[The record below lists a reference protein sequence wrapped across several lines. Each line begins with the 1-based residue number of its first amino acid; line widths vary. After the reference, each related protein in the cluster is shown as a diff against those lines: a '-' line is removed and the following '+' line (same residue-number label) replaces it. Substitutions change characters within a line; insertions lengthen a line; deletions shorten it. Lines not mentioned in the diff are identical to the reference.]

1 MIGKLKGQI
10 VERFGNQGLIE
21 TAGGVYY
28 QVFLPSYFYSL
39 PLPSPVEIYT
49 YLQVR
54 EDALTLYGFENR
66 KQLELFNML
75 HSISGVGPKTAF
87 TIVSFI
93 ELDNMEAAL
102 KNNDLTYFTKIP
114 GLGKKTAMK
123 IVLELG
129 EKMKTDVSF
138 SKIHLDENDE
148 NVLSALTGLGFP
160 AQDVRQVLPNIDK
173 ELPLEQRITSG
184 IQLLTKR
191 K

>member
-21 TAGGVYY
+21 TSGGVYY

-39 PLPSPVEIYT
+39 PLPAPVEVYT

-75 HSISGVGPKTAF
+75 HSISGVDK
-87 TIVSFI
+87 
-93 ELDNMEAAL
+93 MESAL
-102 KNNDLTYFTKIP
+102 KQNDLTYFTKIP

-129 EKMKTDVSF
+129 EKLKTDISF

-173 ELPLEQRITSG
+173 ELPLEKRITSG

>member
-1 MIGKLKGQI
+1 MIGKLKGHI

-21 TAGGVYY
+21 TSGGVFY
-28 QVFLPSYFYSL
+28 QVFLPSHFYSL
-39 PLPSPVEIYT
+39 PLPSAVEVYT

-54 EDALTLYGFENR
+54 EDALTLYGFESR

-93 ELDNMEAAL
+93 QVDKMQTAL

-129 EKMKTDVSF
+129 EKLKADVSF
-138 SKIHLDENDE
+138 SKIHLDESDE

-160 AQDVRQVLPNIDK
+160 AQDVRQVLADINK
-173 ELPLEQRITSG
+173 ELSLEHRITTG
-184 IQLLTKR
+184 IQLLTK
-191 K
+191 KK